1 MASTIYT
8 PLKPTLGYRL
18 HKKLTKMYWYHYN
31 DTTFLNATKIPM
43 SHSLYNFK
51 NLKLIAFRLPDYQP
65 AIRPGYTS
73 AMAPVFLHS
82 KSNTLDLQSFC
93 SNELLSTV
101 LWCFLLSFIT
111 YKAFVLKSL
120 ANLQISVDKLVGK
133 LLINLLNH
141 T

>member
-1 MASTIYT
+1 
-8 PLKPTLGYRL
+8 
-18 HKKLTKMYWYHYN
+18 
-31 DTTFLNATKIPM
+31 
-43 SHSLYNFK
+43 
-51 NLKLIAFRLPDYQP
+51 
-65 AIRPGYTS
+65 
-73 AMAPVFLHS
+73 MAPVFLHS

-93 SNELLSTV
+93 SNKHLSTV

-141 T
+141 TKSVICVISIIIKWPSVTQALIVIRFSKLHNINQHLHIAGAVIIWCLQEVFQENED